1 MTPRRT
7 KYGNRKVVVDDI
19 SESTLHG
26 RVAKYLDAVIRPP
39 MVWTSIDAGAGKMRP
54 RTARQRKNRGVK
66 KGWPDILI
74 LAPGPNLLGIE
85 LKDGDGKQKP
95 EQIDVERAFHGCRAW
110 YVLCR
115 SVEEVERAVAFV
127 LKPERNAA

>member
-1 MTPRRT
+1 MSARRN
-7 KYGNRKVVVDDI
+7 KYGAPAPDI
-19 SESTLHG
+19 SEGTLQSQV
-26 RVAKYLDAVIRPP
+26 RKYLDTVIRPP
-39 MVWTSIDAGAGKMRP
+39 MVWTSIDAGAGKMRA

-85 LKDGDGKQKP
+85 LKDSDGKQKP
-95 EQIDVERAFHGCRAW
+95 EQIEVERAFHGCNAW
-110 YVLCR
+110 YVLAR
-115 SVEEVERAVAFV
+115 SIEEVERAVAFV

>member
-1 MTPRRT
+1 MTARRN
-7 KYGNRKVVVDDI
+7 KYGAPAPDI
-19 SESTLHG
+19 SEGTLQSQ
-26 RVAKYLDAVIRPP
+26 VAKYLDTVIRPP

-85 LKDGDGKQKP
+85 LKDSDGKQKP
-95 EQIDVERAFHGCRAW
+95 EQIEVERAFHGCRAW